1 MIMMVGTGVMM
12 EDMMVGMVEGE
23 DMEDA
28 EVVEVGL
35 EADEE
40 VEVSEV
46 TGGDV
51 VIRVVWHGVMAFGRN
66 RGRNI
71 NVRYTRQELLYKLI

>member
-1 MIMMVGTGVMM
+1 
-12 EDMMVGMVEGE
+12 
-23 DMEDA
+23 
-28 EVVEVGL
+28 VVEVGL